1 MNRLLLERLGWII
14 FGPLSTAAPAV
25 SDSPACNNLHICACC
40 ERKDAELHNTVKAYF
55 SLDSLGV
62 ARFTKPLLS
71 KNDDRAVRL
80 LESSTQ
86 VKGRRYETGL
96 LWRYDNAQL
105 PDSKPMAMKR
115 LVCLEN
121 RMQREP
127 ELPRILKEKINLY
140 QRNGY
145 IEKLTKTQLLR
156 VAVTGDIRE
165 MFHQVLVNR
174 TDQQCQRF
182 LWRDGDQ
189 SRSPDVYAMKVMTF
203 GATCSPSCAQFVK
216 NHNAL
221 RYQSRFPRAAEAILK
236 EHYVDDMLSSEES
249 EEAAVKLAKDVRFIH
264 SQAGLEIRNWLSNS
278 KRVLQELEAKSGEKS
293 LNLSSELGTEK
304 VLGMWWCTAS
314 DTFTFKVSPRISAD
328 LLQGRV
334 IPTKRQILSTLMM
347 VYDPLGLLANFLMFL
362 KILLQ
367 EIWRSGVNW
376 DEHIASEQWEKWQMW
391 LRVLPH
397 VEDVRVPSYIYS
409 SMRLKTDGFAAVAY
423 LRFEEHDTI
432 ECAIIGAKT
441 RVAPLRYVSIPRLE
455 LQAAVN
461 GAHLA
466 NDVMKSHTLKPT
478 QRFFWTDSR
487 DVLCWINSD
496 HRKYSQFVAVRVS
509 EMLELT
515 EPTEWNWIPSKL
527 NVADD
532 ATKWQR
538 LPDLSPISRWL
549 RGPEYLWDQRVEWP
563 VTALNH
569 GHTVEEI
576 RPNVLHHVEERTLF
590 RWEKFS
596 QWKRLL
602 RQVAF
607 VKRFPANVRR
617 KKAKQN
623 IVTGVLTQ
631 KELKEAE
638 IFIIKLVQNA
648 VFAPEIESL
657 HKPNKVP
664 WKKALPKSSP
674 LYRLSPFISE
684 DGILRMKGRIDA
696 CEFVDE
702 RIKHPVLLP
711 KRHPVTDLIIAEIH
725 KRYCH
730 INQQT
735 VLSQIQH
742 SCILAIR
749 NFIARR
755 GTPLEIVSDRGTNFV
770 GASRELKQELE
781 KLNQEKSMEYFVTS
795 DTKWTFNPPA
805 SPHFGGAWER
815 LVQSVKKTLKHLQI
829 SRTPTDELL
838 RNMMAENELIVN
850 SRPLT
855 ELPLDDETSSPLTPN
870 HFLLGSSDGSK
881 PPIAFDDKCHAL
893 KHTWKKSQIYANRFW
908 KRWIAE
914 YLPTLTRRT
923 KWFQPVKPIAEGDI
937 VIVVD
942 ETLPRNC
949 WPKGRVVN
957 AIRSKDGQVR
967 RTQVQTANG
976 ILERPAVK
984 LAVLDLSATVSTS
997 DP

>member
-1 MNRLLLERLGWII
+1 MNELVHQYDYLTDLPTDSYQNVQPRILIGVDNCYLGHALDSREGMIHEPIAARTRLGWII

-71 KNDDRAVRL
+71 KDDDRAVRL

-105 PDSKPMAMKR
+105 PDSRPMAMKR
-115 LVCLEN
+115 LVCLEK

-127 ELPRILKEKINLY
+127 ELARILKEKINDY

-145 IEKLTKTQLLR
+145 IEKLTKTQLSEEFPRVWYLPIFPVVNPNKPGKLR
-156 VAVTGDIRE
+156 IVWDAAAKVAGTSLNSFLLSGPDQLTSLPSVLHRFREFRIAVTGDIRE

-264 SQAGLEIRNWLSNS
+264 SQAGFEIRNWLSNS
-278 KRVLQELEAKSGEKS
+278 KRVLQELEAEPGEKS

-397 VEDVRVPSYIYS
+397 VEDVRVPRCY
-409 SMRLKTDGFAAVAY
+409 REKTGIGEQNRIQLQIFVDASENGFAAVAY

-441 RVAPLRYVSIPRLE
+441 RVAPLRYVSIPTLE
-455 LQAAVN
+455 LQAAVI
-461 GAHLA
+461 GARLA
-466 NDVMKSHTLKPT
+466 NDVMESHTLKPT

-538 LPDLSPISRWL
+538 LPDLSPTSRWF

-563 VTALNH
+563 VTTLNH

-576 RPNVLHHVEERTLF
+576 RPNVLHHVEERALF

-638 IFIIKLVQNA
+638 IFIPKLVQNA

-684 DGILRMKGRIDA
+684 DGILRMKG
-696 CEFVDE
+696 
-702 RIKHPVLLP
+702 
-711 KRHPVTDLIIAEIH
+711 
-725 KRYCH
+725 
-730 INQQT
+730 
-735 VLSQIQH
+735 
-742 SCILAIR
+742 
-749 NFIARR
+749 
-755 GTPLEIVSDRGTNFV
+755 
-770 GASRELKQELE
+770 
-781 KLNQEKSMEYFVTS
+781 
-795 DTKWTFNPPA
+795 
-805 SPHFGGAWER
+805 
-815 LVQSVKKTLKHLQI
+815 
-829 SRTPTDELL
+829 
-838 RNMMAENELIVN
+838 
-850 SRPLT
+850 
-855 ELPLDDETSSPLTPN
+855 
-870 HFLLGSSDGSK
+870 
-881 PPIAFDDKCHAL
+881 
-893 KHTWKKSQIYANRFW
+893 
-908 KRWIAE
+908 
-914 YLPTLTRRT
+914 
-923 KWFQPVKPIAEGDI
+923 
-937 VIVVD
+937 
-942 ETLPRNC
+942 
-949 WPKGRVVN
+949 
-957 AIRSKDGQVR
+957 
-967 RTQVQTANG
+967 
-976 ILERPAVK
+976 
-984 LAVLDLSATVSTS
+984 
-997 DP
+997 